1 MIDEIKVLPADAEA
15 MSRAKDRWDAVSKP
29 KKSLGD
35 LEDLIIRIA
44 GAQRTENIDISHR
57 AAVVFAADNG
67 IVAER
72 IAQSSPDITAGV
84 ASHIACGRGNI
95 NTMGRAAGCDVIC
108 VDVGI
113 DSRYLTVRPQEM
125 VNLHVTDGTRNFLEG
140 PAMTDDEALKAFRA
154 GLYMAD
160 RLSEK
165 GIRIAAAGEMGIGNT
180 TTSAAVIAALL
191 GCEPREIV
199 GRGAGL
205 DDSGLIRKIDVVER
219 GLQRYGLST
228 CGGDLAETA
237 WRALSCVG
245 GLDIAAMA
253 GFYTG
258 CASHHIPVILDGLIS
273 AAAALTAVYMN
284 ENVRDYLI
292 ASHIGREAGTS
303 AVLKK
308 LGLKAILQAD
318 LALGEGTGAVL
329 LFPILDVAAAEYN
342 SALTFDDMG
351 FVSDEDAEDGI
362 RVFTRK

>member
-1 MIDEIKVLPADAEA
+1 
-15 MSRAKDRWDAVSKP
+15 
-29 KKSLGD
+29 
-35 LEDLIIRIA
+35 
-44 GAQRTENIDISHR
+44 
-57 AAVVFAADNG
+57 
-67 IVAER
+67 
-72 IAQSSPDITAGV
+72 
-84 ASHIACGRGNI
+84 
-95 NTMGRAAGCDVIC
+95 
-108 VDVGI
+108 
-113 DSRYLTVRPQEM
+113 
-125 VNLHVTDGTRNFLEG
+125 
-140 PAMTDDEALKAFRA
+140 
-154 GLYMAD
+154 
-160 RLSEK
+160 
-165 GIRIAAAGEMGIGNT
+165 MGIGNT

-191 GCEPREIV
+191 DRDPREIV

-205 DDSGLIRKIDVVER
+205 DDSGLIRKIDVVKR

-228 CGGDLAETA
+228 CGGEPAETA
-237 WRALSCVG
+237 WHALCCVG

-292 ASHIGREAGTS
+292 ASHIGRESGTS

-308 LGLKAILQAD
+308 LGLKAIMQAD

-351 FVSDEDAEDGI
+351 FVFDEDAEDGI
-362 RVFTRK
+362 RVFMRK